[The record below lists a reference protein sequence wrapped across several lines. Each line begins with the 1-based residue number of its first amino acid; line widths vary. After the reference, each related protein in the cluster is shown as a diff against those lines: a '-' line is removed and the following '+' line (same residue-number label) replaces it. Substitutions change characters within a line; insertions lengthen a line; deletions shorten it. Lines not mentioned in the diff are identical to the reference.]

1 MVTDDVGSSRRVREQ
16 DPETWRIS
24 EHHVNPL
31 RPFIGQSRLLD
42 HSELDEC
49 ELGENLQILNHPELR
64 HELMHVVLITKLRD
78 PSKPDLPHQDPVVF
92 FPDNLLGLV

>member
-31 RPFIGQSRLLD
+31 RPFIGQSRLLY
-42 HSELDEC
+42 HPELDER

-64 HELMHVVLITKLRD
+64 HELMHVVLITKLRY
-78 PSKPDLPHQDPVVF
+78 PPKPDLPHQDPVVF